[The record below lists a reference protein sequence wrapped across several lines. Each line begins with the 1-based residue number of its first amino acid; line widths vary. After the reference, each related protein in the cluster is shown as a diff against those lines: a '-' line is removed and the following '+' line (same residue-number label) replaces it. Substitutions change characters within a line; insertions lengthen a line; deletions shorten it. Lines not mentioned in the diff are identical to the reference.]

1 MPTGTVKF
9 FDSSKGFG
17 FIQPDNGGKDAFV
30 HITAV
35 ERAGMTGLSE
45 NQRISYD
52 LAEERPGKLSAVN
65 LKSPEDNANSDQPEQ
80 ASGEQD
86 LAADGSWPGDR
97 SRPSPGG
104 LILRQRD

>member
-17 FIQPDNGGKDAFV
+17 FIQPDDGSKDAFV

-45 NQRISYD
+45 NQRVSYD
-52 LAEERPGKLSAVN
+52 LTEERPGKLSATN
-65 LKSPEDNANSDQPEQ
+65 LKAPEESSAGQSDDQSDE
-80 ASGEQD
+80 ASTAQD
-86 LAADGSWPGDR
+86 LASEGS
-97 SRPSPGG
+97 
-104 LILRQRD
+104 